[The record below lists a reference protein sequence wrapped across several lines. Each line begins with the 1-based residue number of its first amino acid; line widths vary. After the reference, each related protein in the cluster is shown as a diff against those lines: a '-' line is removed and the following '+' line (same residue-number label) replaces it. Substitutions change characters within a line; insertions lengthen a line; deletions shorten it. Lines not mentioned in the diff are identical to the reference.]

1 MTQIPFH
8 PKVRPVA
15 NSIVE
20 ESEELDEVAELR
32 LQVENLTA
40 RLEKLTNPNPV
51 PVSPVLSKYSALQS
65 GQGTFSHPPVAVKAA
80 EGRKQREV
88 GNALDSLVSL
98 IQGTA
103 ATRNGQSSV
112 VRREDS
118 EGGLIIQISLPAAG
132 ILAPSGVS
140 EVLQQITQVCQ
151 SEFPAA
157 RLDVLRQVSVGLGSP
172 VSQNDGRHITTLRV
186 LVPLPPD
193 ISPTN
198 DLGRRGY
205 RAADGRDDD

>member
-1 MTQIPFH
+1 MTKYVDFQPR
-8 PKVRPVA
+8 VRVPGA
-15 NSIVE
+15 IDEVE
-20 ESEELDEVAELR
+20 DLRTEVAELKS
-32 LQVENLTA
+32 
-40 RLEKLTNPNPV
+40 RLEQLTKPNLIPV
-51 PVSPVLSKYSALQS
+51 APVMAKYSALSS
-65 GQGTFSHPPVAVKAA
+65 GSSFNHPPISVNSA
-80 EGRKQREV
+80 EARKQRVV

-98 IQGTA
+98 IQGTV

-112 VRREDS
+112 VRREDA
-118 EGGLIIQISLPAAG
+118 EGGLIVQISLPAAG